1 MRNGHSPLP
10 QLRPELQA
18 AHDEMDAKGDYF
30 AYAVCRTW
38 DGQAWEVTTRHGGMY
53 GALDGRWC
61 GLAAGTAR
69 PRANRRRGGL

>member
-1 MRNGHSPLP
+1 MRNGHYPLP

-38 DGQAWEVTTRHGGMY
+38 DGQA
-53 GALDGRWC
+53 
-61 GLAAGTAR
+61 
-69 PRANRRRGGL
+69 